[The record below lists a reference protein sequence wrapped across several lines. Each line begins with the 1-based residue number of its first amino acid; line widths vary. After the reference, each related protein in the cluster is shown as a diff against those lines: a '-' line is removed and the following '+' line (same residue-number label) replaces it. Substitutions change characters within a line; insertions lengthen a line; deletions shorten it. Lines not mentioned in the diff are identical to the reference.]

1 MALHI
6 TRANEGQS
14 VDRSGAE
21 IFEGGSVHGR
31 NLIEPG
37 TSDHLSASVVQFSP
51 GARTRMHRHTSDQ
64 LLYVVSGIGKV
75 GDPHGEH
82 VISNGDAIL
91 IPAGEEHWHGA
102 GDTSSPMSHISI
114 MRSDSETTVL

>member
-6 TRANEGQS
+6 TRANEGES
-14 VDRSGAE
+14 VDRSSAE
-21 IFEGGSVHGR
+21 IFEGGAVHGR
-31 NLIEPG
+31 TLVQPG
-37 TSDHLSASVVQFSP
+37 ASEHLSGSVVQFAP

-75 GDPHGEH
+75 GDRDGDH

-91 IPAGEEHWHGA
+91 IPAGEDHWHGA
-102 GDTSSPMSHISI
+102 GDTTSPMSHLTI
-114 MRSDSETTVL
+114 MRADSQTTVL